1 MKEGDIVQLEPDSP
15 KMTVTVVEDNG
26 YVYCSWTNKRGDE
39 MRGSFPTH
47 SLKKTVMLM
56 KY

>member
-1 MKEGDIVQLEPDSP
+1 
-15 KMTVTVVEDNG
+15 MTVTVVEDNG